1 MQEIRVSNEKCK
13 IQRIFDQ
20 IKLNQ
25 FLRLNLV
32 CLKIFDLNYNLNLFI

>member
-13 IQRIFDQ
+13 IQPIFDQ

-32 CLKIFDLNYNLNLFI
+32 CLKIFALNYNLNLFI